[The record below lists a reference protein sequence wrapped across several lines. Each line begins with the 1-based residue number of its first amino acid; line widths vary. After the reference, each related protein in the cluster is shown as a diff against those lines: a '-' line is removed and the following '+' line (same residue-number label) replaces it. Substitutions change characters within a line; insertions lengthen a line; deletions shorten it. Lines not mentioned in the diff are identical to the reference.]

1 MNSKINFGQF
11 KGHLISSL
19 ADTIQGRVTI
29 VATAGANEGE
39 VFDKARMLSY
49 CEWLETLN
57 KDHPKRFPTGHQ
69 VHQNIELPKRL
80 ACTNTIRERQL
91 PVSPLVSPVS
101 RNSSRRSSHTVE
113 IEVDDLVEAF
123 GLILQIAKARK

>member
-57 KDHPKRFPTGHQ
+57 KDHPKRFPADHQ
-69 VHQNIELPKRL
+69 VHQIIELLPKRRV
-80 ACTNTIRERQL
+80 CTDTIRESQ
-91 PVSPLVSPVS
+91 PPDSPVAAS
-101 RNSSRRSSHTVE
+101 PNSSRRSSTVE

-123 GLILQIAKARK
+123 RLILQTTKTRK